1 MSSSIHTALHHRV
14 TVPSWI
20 VAALLALVIAI
31 GALAVVVGS
40 DDNTTRSSAAAAV
53 PALVQARG
61 TDVSAPDQ
69 QAPIAAPA
77 GQDMPTTCVDS
88 RVVGHC

>member
-20 VAALLALVIAI
+20 VAALLALVFAI
-31 GALAVVVGS
+31 GALAVVAGS
-40 DDNTTRSSAAAAV
+40 DDGPAVAPAQAAA

-61 TDVSAPDQ
+61 TDVAAVDQ

-77 GQDMPTTCVDS
+77 YRTMPTSCVDAS
-88 RVVGHC
+88 VVGHC